1 MTEKI
6 NGQGFRP
13 SDTASTRRAETAKPA
28 AREGNSS
35 AAAAEPSAA
44 TGDTVNITASG
55 LLLSKLEDIVHGT
68 PVVDAAR
75 VAALKD
81 AIGSGTYQVDDQ
93 RVADR
98 ILRFERD
105 VLG

>member
-13 SDTASTRRAETAKPA
+13 SDTAGTRRTETAKPA
-28 AREGNSS
+28 AREGNGS

-68 PVVDAAR
+68 PVVGPER

-81 AIGSGTYQVDDQ
+81 AIASGSYRIDDQ

-98 ILRFERD
+98 ILRFERN